1 MKLYRLS
8 NRSHTKSQD
17 SSRLKN
23 RKPSYNDIQAMKSFK
38 VVSPGRDHMLIKG
51 LSHIP
56 KLKELER
63 SLSKANK
70 VPEYT
75 DDEIIVCF

>member
-1 MKLYRLS
+1 
-8 NRSHTKSQD
+8 
-17 SSRLKN
+17 
-23 RKPSYNDIQAMKSFK
+23 MKSFK
-38 VVSPGRDHMLIKG
+38 VVSPGWDHMLIKG

-70 VPEYT
+70 IPEYT
-75 DDEIIVCF
+75 DDEIIVCFWNPEV